1 MAENVDP
8 SLDAIKQ
15 KELQQ
20 RNETLGLPSDFDP
33 NTTLNSP
40 QRYNHTPQAPPVKK
54 QVVGNPATGPA
65 PGRVGRVAV
74 NNKQAVLDNSDFAM
88 GVVSRIQQAGQNNYN
103 PKKLMQPYSYNG
115 DYDGYN
121 FEHYYKHDQFKT
133 LGFSPYKDNET
144 AYNQSSNFGDEMGR
158 ATAEWGKLL
167 WTGVKSG
174 ITTWGDMF
182 SGTSP
187 LAPDLKTA
195 RSMQRSMA
203 IGSSTKGGATS
214 FFVNNWLNSGHSI
227 GVGIEWLAEEFALA
241 YITAQSAGTAAPE
254 TLPMM
259 GAATVRAG
267 KAIRGGFKAF
277 DAYRSGKQTLNAYRE
292 LRNVNEMRTFWNST
306 RTGKALSAAGRIV
319 NPLGNTVEAF
329 KGIKYADDGYKAV
342 AAIDTFGAF
351 AKDMLRAKSSVTE
364 ARLEGGLVQLDT
376 EQKLI
381 DEFREKYGRD
391 PLGKEVQDIHNI
403 ATTEGF
409 KTALWNIPIIMLS
422 NAILHE
428 TLFKHLKPSKPKVGD
443 ALIDES
449 GAFTVFTKEG
459 FKTFEGT
466 LGERIGLGAKALVK
480 PKTYGKFLK
489 GYMSANLAEG
499 FQENLQET
507 VSGAAIDHA
516 LATYN
521 NKNRG
526 GYESFMGN
534 IFENFSKQFSLQGA
548 ETFASGLL
556 MGAISGPIMAAP
568 MWTAKQFR
576 NQITNREEYQKY
588 KKTRFE
594 QMKKTSEYLNDM
606 YKNPNKY
613 FSPEMRNAIAQ
624 GKIAEDLYE
633 AIEYGD
639 FKGAKNAQ
647 DFSRLE
653 AVYTALRTQNYDTL
667 LDQFKEMKNLSPE
680 EMEQANGLNPGEG
693 QKALE
698 MMDSFIARAEKI
710 KARFDYVNENLT
722 NPYDYTRYKEGSER
736 RRAMEYAY
744 QGFEEMKR
752 SLIFGYATYD
762 RNNERIE
769 DMVNSMASI
778 SKPLSKVAAT
788 EFTNLM
794 DPASLDQEIN
804 LLRSEIDTMDKMKD
818 TLTEEDKKELAY
830 KKRKRELLEN
840 FSKKMDQAEFAYDK
854 ELYDMTREALLKQG
868 LDVDKTTVKRD
879 ENGNWSNGTY
889 VHDTRKGIN
898 EENGVAKIV
907 DSDSTGYLLSNG
919 EFVSRDEVEPVTASY
934 LQDLMQ
940 IDATNESREAYKE
953 YLKFLADKNNDFLM
967 NDKIEESFQ
976 LLLDWRAKNK
986 ENINLIRYVNYLN
999 DPRAMLENAMRV
1011 AKAYSKAHQ
1020 DRLKSTISRMSDAV
1034 KKYEFNKGIQELYK
1048 DGWFVEEQSFK
1059 DLVNALKTGAKEM
1072 PVPKAFIK
1080 VLTGETFREGTPEY
1094 DQALKKWNENL
1105 PAIVE
1110 TFKDQIEAEEK
1121 ERKEKE
1127 TVEEVIDDATWKN
1140 FVDNNKVSQD
1150 LINSIAQKVADG
1162 QKLSERENAILGE
1175 KAAEVE
1181 AAIKE
1186 IQAQRE
1192 PVKSEVVTPDMT
1204 YDQYPEGL
1212 KKLLDPLYQ
1221 KYLSDNNITPEE
1233 ATDEMRDNWLGSVT
1247 ASRVIT
1253 QWNKD
1258 TKKKEMEEQLLGKRR
1273 KASEPPTLLS
1283 VTLPKGKTLNDY
1295 TIPELQN
1302 MLTKLQA
1309 DQKAS
1314 PSSDKESDIKSL
1326 SDYIGYRKGIAIT
1339 TAGTAAQQAA
1349 VDKLKAIQ
1357 NQVIN
1362 KDNEDRSY
1370 LIENKAYTRATTVVG
1385 ILMDAVYNY
1394 KRRAFENST
1403 EANIVTTAAKTVI
1416 DNNGTPA
1423 DFIAELRKSAIND
1436 VVLGRYNKRKL
1447 DLIQKYLETEGF
1459 TEENVL
1465 KIFDK
1470 YQHEHTTIRGN
1481 NVDKHIR
1488 EFFETGQLGPRPAYF
1503 SEKAYNSLDQIL
1515 KDIRDKFVAQGYVVV
1530 ANDLTVFDDEALVAG
1545 TLDLLLIDKNGNY
1558 VIYDIKTGTE
1568 SKWRTYESPE
1578 AGMPHSAS
1586 MMENGFQLSIY
1597 KTLLQNQT
1605 GIDVKALGILPIQVK
1620 EDLDGNILDL
1630 STPRKDTNGKPA
1642 SIKIAYAPQVE
1653 ELIPLRTPKP
1663 VKTSTTQVP
1672 TQETPSTLITA
1683 AAQVKY
1689 FQDQLVKIRAV
1700 MGIQDNRLKEIETSL
1715 DKEAEELED
1724 TRKKMLDLQ
1733 TFVEKASPKELKGKK
1748 RKIKAEIKKLQDRI
1762 KELEDN
1768 YRFLTMEQ
1776 AKLGNM
1782 RKRLDML
1789 ETTVLD
1795 AIDELPKDVSK
1806 KVEGKTVGQ
1815 FIRERIAGIQ
1825 DILNE
1830 RAQRIE
1836 KNIDTVEDRIQSVRA
1851 SLVKLGMTDA
1861 LIDLYL
1867 EGNFNTQYLRDKLAS
1882 GSLTQEET
1890 EAYQQLLNNLTNKP
1904 GADFRAEFKALTR
1917 DLSKSYIERAK
1928 LQFDLRQIAE
1938 QAQVKVSPFEVD
1950 TKLEYLSQA
1959 LQSLTDGIEF
1969 LKEEQAKKPVPEVA
1983 ATIKPKKP
1991 TPKAPTAPVA
2001 PTAKADY
2008 SSYVGKMYIAPAT
2021 KITYN
2026 VVAVEGDNL
2035 IVIRE
2040 SDNQTLRWAVATVKA
2055 QETADNP
2062 IIVEY
2067 IKDDEEAEA
2076 GQQVTETGATPI
2088 GIMSF
2093 TDNNPEL
2100 IINGQKKLTNRKHG
2114 LDKDGVYTIQR
2125 KNMKTDEVTPTNIEV
2140 TVTKL
2145 GEAMVNREGVVP
2157 EVRIQ
2162 GDHTEALN
2170 EMGIPSMYN
2179 EATKQTI
2186 IEADE
2191 YAKAEGFKDWSDF
2204 EANNK
2209 YSKNFING
2217 SQPRFIFTVSPV
2229 KAAEPVKEEAPKRD
2243 RPKKDVKKLKSIGF
2257 PQGVIDKLTDAEF
2270 EQALTFTSIEEAKE
2284 LIVKYHVPKPKESI
2298 TLEQAKEMIDS
2309 SPSVL
2314 SLKELYAQLEYAA
2327 SLDKLENPDEV
2338 EAYYQE
2344 KLAERMNNPVAESL
2358 EVGSVVEVQGEVYK
2372 VTSVGANVSLK
2383 QVAGNETM
2391 TIPAQEASS
2400 TISKILDPTVST
2412 EVKTEVSKEET
2423 QPVKETIE
2431 ESAKETAEQKLKNR
2445 EKGKEYSQEDDE
2457 FNTYK
2462 KKPC

>member
-8 SLDAIKQ
+8 SQDALKQ
-15 KELQQ
+15 QELQK
-20 RNETLGLPSDFDP
+20 RNEALGLPSDFDP
-33 NTTLNSP
+33 NKVLNSP
-40 QRYNHTPQAPPVKK
+40 QRYNNTPQSGPVRK
-54 QVVGNPATGPA
+54 QVIGNPATGPA
-65 PGRVGRVAV
+65 PGKGGRVAV
-74 NNKQAVLDNSDFAM
+74 NNKRVVLDNSEFLD
-88 GVVSRIQQAGQNNYN
+88 GVRSGIQQTGYANYD

-115 DYDGYN
+115 DHDGYA
-121 FEHYYKHDQFKT
+121 FERYYKHDNFKT

-144 AYNQSSNFGDEMGR
+144 AYNQTSTFGDEMGR
-158 ATAEWGKLL
+158 ATVEWGNLL

-174 ITTWGDMF
+174 ITTWGDLF

-195 RSMQRSMA
+195 RNMERSMA
-203 IGSSTKGGATS
+203 IGSSSKGGATE
-214 FFVNNWLNSGHSI
+214 FAVNNWLNSGHSI

-241 YITAQSAGTAAPE
+241 ALTAETAGLAGME
-254 TLPMM
+254 TLPAM
-259 GAATVRAG
+259 GASAT
-267 KAIRGGFKAF
+267 KAYKGIRGGFGLF
-277 DAYRSGKQTLNAYRE
+277 DAYKTGKKSLNAYRE

-306 RTGKALSAAGRIV
+306 RAGKALSATGRIV
-319 NPLGNTVEAF
+319 NPLGNTIEAF

-342 AAIDTFGAF
+342 AGINTFGAF
-351 AKDMLRAKSSVTE
+351 AKDMLQVKSAVTE
-364 ARLEGGLVQLDT
+364 ARLEGGLVQLDA
-376 EQKLI
+376 EQKMI
-381 DEFREKYGRD
+381 DEFRVKNGRD
-391 PLGKEVQDIHNI
+391 PVGKEIEDMHKI
-403 ATTEGF
+403 ASGEGF
-409 KTALWNIPIIMLS
+409 RAALWNVPIIMLS
-422 NAILHE
+422 NKVLHE
-428 TLFKHLKPSKPKVGD
+428 TLFKNLKPSKPKVGD

-459 FKTFEGT
+459 FKTFEGK

-499 FQENLQET
+499 LQENLQET

-534 IFENFSKQFSLQGA
+534 IFENFGKQFSAQGA

-576 NQITNREEYQKY
+576 NQVTNREGYKEY
-588 KKTRFE
+588 KKNRFD
-594 QMKKTSEYLNDM
+594 QMKKTSEYLNEM
-606 YKNPNKY
+606 YKNPTKY
-613 FSPEMRNAIAQ
+613 FSPEMRNAVAQ

-647 DFSRLE
+647 DFARVE

-667 LDQFKEMKNLSPE
+667 LDRFKEMKNLSPE
-680 EMEQANGLNPGEG
+680 EMEQANGLEKGEG
-693 QKALE
+693 AKALQ

-710 KARFDYVNENLT
+710 KARYEYVNDNLS
-722 NPYDYTRYKEGSER
+722 NPYDYTQYKEGTER

-794 DPASLDQEIN
+794 DPASLDQELK
-804 LLRSEIDTMDKMKD
+804 LLKSEIDTMDKMKD
-818 TLTEEDKKELAY
+818 TLTPEDQKELAS

-868 LDVDKTTVKRD
+868 LDLDKTSIKRD
-879 ENGNWSNGTY
+879 ENGNWSKGTY

-898 EENGVAKIV
+898 EENGVAQIV

-940 IDATNESREAYKE
+940 IDATEESREAYRE
-953 YLKFLADKNNDFLM
+953 YLKFLADQNGDFVM
-967 NDKIEESFQ
+967 NDKLEESFQ

-986 ENINLIRYVNYLN
+986 ENVNLVRYINYLN
-999 DPRAMLENAMRV
+999 DPRAMLENGMRV
-1011 AKAYSKAHQ
+1011 AKAYSQAHQ
-1020 DRLKSTISRMSDAV
+1020 DRLKATISRMSEAV

-1048 DGWFVEEQSFK
+1048 DGWFVEEQSYK
-1059 DLVNALKTGAKEM
+1059 DLVNALRTGSKEM
-1072 PVPKAFIK
+1072 PVPKSFIK
-1080 VLTGETFREGTPEY
+1080 VTTGETFKEGTPEY
-1094 DQALKKWNENL
+1094 AQALKKWNENL

-1110 TFKDQIEAEEK
+1110 TFKDQVETEEK
-1121 ERKEKE
+1121 EKK
-1127 TVEEVIDDATWKN
+1127 TVEEVIDDVAWKD
-1140 FVDNNKVSQD
+1140 FVDNNKVAPEV
-1150 LINSIAQKVADG
+1150 LNTIAQKIVNG
-1162 QKLSERENAILGE
+1162 EKLSERENAILGE
-1175 KAAEVE
+1175 KTSEVE
-1181 AAIKE
+1181 DIIKD
-1186 IQAQRE
+1186 IQTKQE
-1192 PVKSEVVTPDMT
+1192 PTKSEVVTPDMT

-1221 KYLSDNNITPEE
+1221 KYLSDNNITTEE

-1258 TKKKEMEEQLLGKRR
+1258 TKKREMEEQLLGKRR

-1295 TIPELQN
+1295 TIPELQD

-1314 PSSDKESDIKSL
+1314 PSSDKESDIKAL
-1326 SDYIGYRKGIAIT
+1326 SDYIGYRKGVAIT

-1349 VDKLKAIQ
+1349 VDKLKQIQ

-1394 KRRAFENST
+1394 KRKPFENST
-1403 EANIVTTAAKTVI
+1403 EANIVTTAAKTII

-1447 DLIQKYLETEGF
+1447 DLIQKFLETEGL

-1488 EFFETGQLGPRPAYF
+1488 EFFETGQLGPRPSYF

-1568 SKWRTYESPE
+1568 SKWRTYENSE

-1597 KTLLQNQT
+1597 KALLQNQT

-1642 SIKIAYAPQVE
+1642 SIKIEYAPQVE

-1663 VKTSTTQVP
+1663 AKTSTTQVP
-1672 TQETPSTLITA
+1672 TQETPSNLITA
-1683 AAQVKY
+1683 EAQVKY
-1689 FQDQLVKIRAV
+1689 FKDQLTKIRGL
-1700 MGIQDNRLKEIETSL
+1700 MGLQDNRLRDIETSL

-1733 TFVEKASPKELKGKK
+1733 TFVDKASPKELKGKK

-1768 YRFLTMEQ
+1768 YKFLTMEQ
-1776 AKLGNM
+1776 AKLANT

-1795 AIDELPKDVSK
+1795 AIDELPKDVTK
-1806 KVEGKTVGQ
+1806 KVEGKSVGE
-1815 FIRERIAGIQ
+1815 FIRERIAGVQ

-1830 RAQRIE
+1830 RAQRVE
-1836 KNIDTVEDRIQSVRA
+1836 QNINTVEDRIQSIRA

-1890 EAYQQLLNNLTNKP
+1890 ESYRALLDNLTKKP
-1904 GADFRAEFKALTR
+1904 GAEFRTEFKTLTR

-1959 LQSLTDGIEF
+1959 LQGLIDGVEF
-1969 LKEEQAKKPVPEVA
+1969 LKEEQAKKPTPEA
-1983 ATIKPKKP
+1983 AAAIKPKKP
-1991 TPKAPTAPVA
+1991 APKAPTAPVES
-2001 PTAKADY
+2001 TAKADY

-2021 KITYN
+2021 KITYK

-2040 SDNQTLRWAVATVKA
+2040 SDNQTLKWSVSTVKA

-2076 GQQVTETGATPI
+2076 GQQVTETGTTPI

-2125 KNMKTDEVTPTNIEV
+2125 KDMKTNEVTPTNIEV

-2145 GEAMVNREGVVP
+2145 GEATVNREGVVP
-2157 EVRIQ
+2157 EVRVQ
-2162 GDHTEALN
+2162 GDHTEALKQ
-2170 EMGIPSMYN
+2170 MGIPSIYN

-2191 YAKAEGFKDWSDF
+2191 YAKAEGFKDWADF

-2229 KAAEPVKEEAPKRD
+2229 KPAGEVKEETPKKERS
-2243 RPKKDVKKLKSIGF
+2243 KKDVKKLKSIGM

-2270 EQALTFTSIEEAKE
+2270 EQALTFNGIEEAKE

-2314 SLKELYAQLEYAA
+2314 SLKELYSQLEYAA
-2327 SLDKLENPDEV
+2327 SLDKVENPDEV
-2338 EAYYQE
+2338 EAYYQQ

-2358 EVGSVVEVQGEVYK
+2358 EVGSVVEVNGEVYK

-2383 QVAGNETM
+2383 QVAGNDTM
-2391 TIPAQEASS
+2391 NVPAQDASS
-2400 TISKILDPTVST
+2400 TISRILDPTVSA

-2423 QPVKETIE
+2423 KPVQQTIE